1 MFRKH
6 IAIPAIL
13 LLIALVSLVYGS
25 RALADLSMFDPAA
38 SALETKL
45 ILEPDMVITADQQ
58 VQLIAA
64 RPVIA
69 RRLDRLQLQGPYR
82 VVIRDGQLE
91 VTLPKGKNT
100 PYLTAMITSSGEI
113 TFIDGGTG
121 SPPVGETVQLGI
133 RTNSADQMYHI
144 LFTSREV
151 QEIVPPDSGEG
162 EVFYQLKLQ
171 PATADRFADFTRNSP
186 NSYVCMVLD
195 ERVINCSLMYHQNG
209 DTLEIL
215 PELSSDA
222 GINMDDLAVFL
233 YSGPLSTRLKV
244 VAD

>member
-1 MFRKH
+1 MFRKQ

-13 LLIALVSLVYGS
+13 LLIGLVSLVYGS

-45 ILEPDMVITADQQ
+45 ILKPDLAISKDQQ
-58 VQLIAA
+58 VQLMAA

-69 RRLDRLQLQGPYR
+69 RRLDQLKLQGPYR

-91 VTLPKGKNT
+91 VTLPKDKNT
-100 PYLTAMITSSGEI
+100 PYVTAMITSVGEI
-113 TFIDGGTG
+113 TFIDGGTD
-121 SPPVGETVQLGI
+121 SPPVGESVQLGI
-133 RTNSADQMYHI
+133 RTNSAGHVYHI

-151 QEIVPPDSGEG
+151 QEIAPPDTTNG
-162 EVFYQLKLQ
+162 EVFYRLKLQ
-171 PATADRFADFTRNSP
+171 PAAADRFAEFNRNGS

-195 ERVINCSLMYHQNG
+195 EQVINCSLLYHQNG

-215 PELSSDA
+215 PELGSDA

-233 YSGPLSTRLKV
+233 YSGPLSTRLRI

>member
-13 LLIALVSLVYGS
+13 LLIGLVSLVYGS

-45 ILEPDMVITADQQ
+45 MLEPDMVITADQQ

-82 VVIRDGQLE
+82 VVISDGQLE
-91 VTLPKGKNT
+91 ITLPKGKDT
-100 PYLTAMITSSGEI
+100 PYITAMLTSVGEI
-113 TFIDGGTG
+113 TFIDGGTS
-121 SPPVGETVQLGI
+121 SPPVGESIQVGI
-133 RTNSADQMYHI
+133 RARAGDPVYHI

-151 QEIVPPDSGEG
+151 QEIVPPDTANG
-162 EVFYQLKLQ
+162 EVFYQLKLH
-171 PATADRFADFTRNSP
+171 PAAADRFTNFNQNGP

-195 ERVINCSLMYHQNG
+195 EQVINCSLMYHQSGN
-209 DTLEIL
+209 TIEIL

-222 GINMDDLAVFL
+222 GINMDDLAIFL
-233 YSGPLSTRLKV
+233 YSGPLSTRLRI

>member
-1 MFRKH
+1 MLRKH
-6 IAIPAIL
+6 FAILAIL
-13 LLIALVSLVYGS
+13 LLIGLVSLVYGS

-45 ILEPDMVITADQQ
+45 ILEPDVVIPENQE

-69 RRLDRLQLQGPYR
+69 RRLDQLELQGPYR
-82 VVIRDGQLE
+82 LVIHAGQLE
-91 VTLPKGKNT
+91 VTLPKDKNI
-100 PYLTAMITSSGEI
+100 PYIAAMITSVGEI
-113 TFIDGGTG
+113 SFIDGGTT
-121 SPPVGETVQLGI
+121 SPPVGETVQMGI
-133 RTNSADQMYHI
+133 RSDLNNQVYRI

-151 QEIVPPDSGEG
+151 QEIVPPDEANGEL
-162 EVFYQLKLQ
+162 FYQLKLQ
-171 PATADRFADFTRNSP
+171 AAAADRFADFNQAGS

-195 ERVINCSLMYHQNG
+195 EQVINCSLMYHQQG

-222 GINMDDLAVFL
+222 GVSMDDLAVFL
-233 YSGPLSTRLKV
+233 YSGPLSTRLRII
-244 VAD
+244 AD